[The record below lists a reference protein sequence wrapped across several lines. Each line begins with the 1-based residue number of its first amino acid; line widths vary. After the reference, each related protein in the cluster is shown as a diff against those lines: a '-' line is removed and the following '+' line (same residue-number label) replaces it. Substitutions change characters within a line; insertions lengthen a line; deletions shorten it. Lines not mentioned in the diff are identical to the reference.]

1 MNLTKQH
8 IGLASLVVLATAV
21 TYVAVTLGA
30 LLLGWAMAH
39 AADTPLPVDDYSL
52 VERYGFSGGLLM
64 VFAVAS
70 KLLARPDVSH
80 WLKERRWLAIVA
92 GGVAVIAAGL
102 NWRIN
107 GGDPEAVTL
116 ALSTAIG
123 LVLSP
128 QVSAAGGST

>member
-1 MNLTKQH
+1 MTRLKNLLVYAALTT
-8 IGLASLVVLATAV
+8 LAYVFV
-21 TYVAVTLGA
+21 TRLG
-30 LLLGWAMAH
+30 GCIAH
-39 AADTPLPVDDYSL
+39 AADAPLPADDYSL
-52 VERYGFSGGLLM
+52 IARHGFWGGLLLT
-64 VFAVAS
+64 FGIAS
-70 KLLARPDVSH
+70 KLLRRPDVSH

-102 NWRIN
+102 NWQIN

-128 QVSAAGGST
+128 TVTSSGGA